1 MPFKQAL
8 LQHVI
13 RHYPA
18 FILQAASVALTDSKT
33 SVAPK
38 DSGSTT
44 FGKFTVQFKGNLV
57 VTMVTDGLLGMLLD
71 TLHSLLLEAARA
83 EGGVMLEEGEDE
95 EAAEEEAD
103 IELGSDELLG
113 HAVSSRDEADEPAD
127 EPVALSPNGAVD
139 VGWRLADVAGGP
151 SEMMDVEASP
161 LAGSASGVGGVRNLV
176 ERYEWTAAEDEL
188 TLGSVEEYGSKWT
201 STLVAAAAMEKAGEL
216 LEAAELVVSAKS
228 PIVSS
233 HLYSQVCYDV
243 RYTLNHLPL
252 ADAFM
257 RRGELLPLL
266 LRCLSL
272 CQGLYPIRRRTQMHV
287 VREENTWADAFSLGT
302 EMSQLFPHVVAG
314 IAAPETDPDASAKIG
329 LALSLPCATPARAQ
343 VAARYVAAVT
353 HTTRSLRAWLLCHRA
368 ARLGCDGTRGL
379 FSYHLPLHRLLATLV
394 SFGAHTLQLPL
405 DSLLPP
411 CLDGAVPLKEDFILR
426 LAKHPL
432 RVLTLLSQT
441 RSSYW
446 VRNGHAASKPATLYR
461 SPTFGE
467 LFMMPDLMLLQ
478 YCLLRLGT
486 ARFVGL
492 GLATFALRSFLP
504 GLVSASQPPL
514 AYPAVD
520 HSDRPLAPGVA
531 PGDPT
536 PLAEDFLTL
545 LVMLVNERSPC
556 ASADAPP
563 APPSVVERTSGS
575 SGSSG
580 SGGSGAARAAA
591 SWRNAQVLERQL
603 IHRLALSEH
612 CTYSELINALPKRLT
627 ELPEFEESLH
637 RIANFVAPT
646 GMAQGR
652 YVLRKEAWSRFDAFF
667 PLYSPQDVHRA
678 QERAARFV
686 PSDAPLP
693 TPPPPCAAFE
703 RLPHALSCAS
713 VHGILYAVLY
723 AAVRR
728 GERGSERLLCV
739 ALRLLQ
745 LALAA
750 PPRAPPGAAASAAA
764 SAAAK
769 APPPPPPPPRTAA
782 EIFGSDCVG
791 RVIWVYGFSP
801 CPGPPTPPPGP
812 PTPPA
817 GPHTKPR
824 WRKAVVCA
832 FDAATREHTLLYGA
846 QYGAYAERR
855 VVLVALLH
863 SETWVFEGGPGAGDP
878 RRFFAPLTRVFP
890 PSATSI
896 EENVRTAPI
905 LLAPAPITAP
915 NPSLTS
921 AMQSAPS
928 FVAEA
933 APTLIQLVC
942 QLSRDERMPT
952 ARALAQQLTASLE
965 ATSPACAAAV
975 EAALRPQP
983 EDVSAVPGSLGGAAP
998 GAAGGAARAGAGG
1011 AAPRDQKEVLRRK
1024 QLAKERQA
1032 AIMQRFSKEQA
1043 AFEGVDAT
1051 GTGSSAGTSAVAEPA
1066 AERPS
1071 AEPSAAEDLME
1082 VDTAAEPAAPRLAAQ
1097 VATARGEAA
1106 EAEAMMPVA
1115 AAAGQQGGALSDRD
1129 RMPPPPVPAQ
1139 QGRPLAT
1146 HSPLRPTRALAPTGA
1161 TQATSTPTT
1170 TPPYSP
1176 QARAPTTTPPYSPQA
1191 RAPTTTPPYSPQAR
1205 AQALP
1210 PVTRYCALCHE
1221 MLLPE
1226 SSVCGMIAF
1235 AQKAISF
1242 RAPPPG
1248 ASVLPPT
1255 CEPCD
1260 DETEGG
1266 APTKPT
1272 KPTKPRGAADDETEG
1287 GGDDVAGT
1295 TAAAAPLKGSA
1306 AWAAT
1311 AELAAL
1317 VAHATQAELETEMA
1331 DDDELADDPA
1341 EPRAVPGAAP
1351 GGVNGGARLV
1361 DAMDDADVMGMEDGE
1376 TPVEEDELEGVV
1388 AEEVDDLEEDA
1399 NVVGNPM
1406 VVPPLPHPPARIA
1419 VRAAATA
1426 AAAGGDLIL

>member
-563 APPSVVERTSGS
+563 APPSVV
-575 SGSSG
+575 
-580 SGGSGAARAAA
+580 
-591 SWRNAQVLERQL
+591 LERQL

-728 GERGSERLLCV
+728 
-739 ALRLLQ
+739 
-745 LALAA
+745 
-750 PPRAPPGAAASAAA
+750 
-764 SAAAK
+764 
-769 APPPPPPPPRTAA
+769 
-782 EIFGSDCVG
+782 
-791 RVIWVYGFSP
+791 
-801 CPGPPTPPPGP
+801 
-812 PTPPA
+812 
-817 GPHTKPR
+817 
-824 WRKAVVCA
+824 
-832 FDAATREHTLLYGA
+832 
-846 QYGAYAERR
+846 
-855 VVLVALLH
+855 
-863 SETWVFEGGPGAGDP
+863 
-878 RRFFAPLTRVFP
+878 
-890 PSATSI
+890 
-896 EENVRTAPI
+896 
-905 LLAPAPITAP
+905 
-915 NPSLTS
+915 
-921 AMQSAPS
+921 
-928 FVAEA
+928 
-933 APTLIQLVC
+933 
-942 QLSRDERMPT
+942 
-952 ARALAQQLTASLE
+952 
-965 ATSPACAAAV
+965 
-975 EAALRPQP
+975 
-983 EDVSAVPGSLGGAAP
+983 
-998 GAAGGAARAGAGG
+998 
-1011 AAPRDQKEVLRRK
+1011 
-1024 QLAKERQA
+1024 
-1032 AIMQRFSKEQA
+1032 
-1043 AFEGVDAT
+1043 
-1051 GTGSSAGTSAVAEPA
+1051 
-1066 AERPS
+1066 
-1071 AEPSAAEDLME
+1071 
-1082 VDTAAEPAAPRLAAQ
+1082 
-1097 VATARGEAA
+1097 
-1106 EAEAMMPVA
+1106 
-1115 AAAGQQGGALSDRD
+1115 
-1129 RMPPPPVPAQ
+1129 
-1139 QGRPLAT
+1139 
-1146 HSPLRPTRALAPTGA
+1146 
-1161 TQATSTPTT
+1161 
-1170 TPPYSP
+1170 
-1176 QARAPTTTPPYSPQA
+1176 
-1191 RAPTTTPPYSPQAR
+1191 
-1205 AQALP
+1205 
-1210 PVTRYCALCHE
+1210 
-1221 MLLPE
+1221 
-1226 SSVCGMIAF
+1226 
-1235 AQKAISF
+1235 
-1242 RAPPPG
+1242 
-1248 ASVLPPT
+1248 
-1255 CEPCD
+1255 
-1260 DETEGG
+1260 
-1266 APTKPT
+1266 
-1272 KPTKPRGAADDETEG
+1272 
-1287 GGDDVAGT
+1287 
-1295 TAAAAPLKGSA
+1295 
-1306 AWAAT
+1306 
-1311 AELAAL
+1311 
-1317 VAHATQAELETEMA
+1317 
-1331 DDDELADDPA
+1331 
-1341 EPRAVPGAAP
+1341 
-1351 GGVNGGARLV
+1351 
-1361 DAMDDADVMGMEDGE
+1361 
-1376 TPVEEDELEGVV
+1376 
-1388 AEEVDDLEEDA
+1388 
-1399 NVVGNPM
+1399 
-1406 VVPPLPHPPARIA
+1406 
-1419 VRAAATA
+1419 
-1426 AAAGGDLIL
+1426 